1 MLEYSVLFYK
11 VSGLL
16 IGAVVGWF
24 SGSMVSYPIY
34 LYLREKKS
42 YSEIKAD
49 IIAITIGSIAIVGL
63 FYWLQ

>member
-49 IIAITIGSIAIVGL
+49 IIAITIGSMAIVGL